1 MSEHKVDLSQIRGDW
16 HFHTRYV
23 TNAMDQTLKRLHKT
37 WRALLARAPAEGE
50 VPMSGPLMEE
60 FLEACRQTRALTDDI
75 RLMGE
80 TQPAQKAKR
89 KPKAVA
95 RPARRKAGRARK

>member
-37 WRALLARAPAEGE
+37 WRALLARAPAD
-50 VPMSGPLMEE
+50 VYK
-60 FLEACRQTRALTDDI
+60 RQRC
-75 RLMGE
+75 
-80 TQPAQKAKR
+80 
-89 KPKAVA
+89 V
-95 RPARRKAGRARK
+95 